1 MRVFPNAK
9 VVLTVRD
16 PERWYESV
24 KGTIYQTLTFRHGT
38 VALFLKLVGQYRRI
52 NIAVNA
58 SLQGPP
64 VNPRGIFPYSRI
76 HRHN

>member
-24 KGTIYQTLTFRHGT
+24 KGTIYKARLFIHGT
-38 VALFLKLVGQYRRI
+38 VGLFMKLVGQHRRMSI
-52 NIAVNA
+52 VIKT
-58 SLQGPP
+58 SGQGPP
-64 VNPRGIFPYSRI
+64 VTKKGSILLTI
-76 HRHN
+76 TLLKI